1 MWLVSDECTWVGWKT
16 KRLWNSCQVRAA
28 QNGLLT
34 AFYISLHHSSWML
47 PLISSPALTW
57 EFNFFSCWFG
67 FYFSPSSPHLPPC
80 LSPPPWPPS
89 LPCPWPWWRWRG
101 RWPVHPSC
109 RGDGAELCWQSGG
122 ASPAWPLQPGWAGE
136 DPGSLSG
143 ERSENISCAGRWLQ
157 GSRKDHSDLDW
168 KANDG

>member
-1 MWLVSDECTWVGWKT
+1 MWLVSDECTWVGWKI
-16 KRLWNSCQVRAA
+16 KRLWNSCQVRTV

-34 AFYISLHHSSWML
+34 AFYIFLHHSSWTL
-47 PLISSPALTW
+47 PLISSPTLTW
-57 EFNFFSCWFG
+57 DFFF
-67 FYFSPSSPHLPPC
+67 FFFTLPLPPFLP
-80 LSPPPWPPS
+80 LSPPSRPPA
-89 LPCPWPWWRWRG
+89 PFPAVCAAEQ
-101 RWPVHPSC
+101 
-109 RGDGAELCWQSGG
+109 DAQGAGG
-122 ASPAWPLQPGWAGE
+122 VLEPAWALRPGWAGE

>member
-16 KRLWNSCQVRAA
+16 KRLWNSCQVRTA

-34 AFYISLHHSSWML
+34 AFYISLHHSSWTL
-47 PLISSPALTW
+47 PLIFSPALTW
-57 EFNFFSCWFG
+57 EFNFFFSCCF
-67 FYFSPSSPHLPPC
+67 FFCSPLRPPTHL
-80 LSPPPWPPS
+80 LSCAPS
-89 LPCPWPWWRWRG
+89 LT
-101 RWPVHPSC
+101 PV
-109 RGDGAELCWQSGG
+109 GAVSVATGIG
-122 ASPAWPLQPGWAGE
+122 AAAVASPAAGAMERGHAGRVVEPLQPGWAGQ

>member
-16 KRLWNSCQVRAA
+16 KRLWNSCQVRTA

-34 AFYISLHHSSWML
+34 AFYISLHHSSWTL

-57 EFNFFSCWFG
+57 EFNIFFPVGVVF
-67 FYFSPSSPHLPPC
+67 FSPSSPHLPPC
-80 LSPPPWPPS
+80 LFPLACPP
-89 LPCPWPWWRWRG
+89 CCRVRGHQHWRCWRG
-101 RWPVHPSC
+101 HPSC
-109 RGDGAELCWQSGG
+109 RGDGAGPRWPSGG
-122 ASPAWPLQPGWAGE
+122 ASPARPLQPGWAGE

>member
-16 KRLWNSCQVRAA
+16 KRLWNSCQVRTA

-34 AFYISLHHSSWML
+34 AFYISLHHSSWTL

-57 EFNFFSCWFG
+57 EFNFFFSCWGGG
-67 FYFSPSSPHLPPC
+67 FFSFLPPPPFSPVPLSLPPDAAVAVAVA
-80 LSPPPWPPS
+80 LALLPWPS
-89 LPCPWPWWRWRG
+89 Q
-101 RWPVHPSC
+101 HP
-109 RGDGAELCWQSGG
+109 RASGG
-122 ASPAWPLQPGWAGE
+122 ASPARPLQPGWAGE